1 MSAPY
6 PLDPGQRDRWILARR
21 GPRYDLDPRRPY
33 AQIHEVE
40 PDDSLRP
47 VPISTIFLTNR
58 ECPWRCLMCDLWRNT
73 LTEPVARGAIAGQI
87 SYALSRLPPARW
99 VKLYNAGSFFDA
111 KAIPPDDRPAI
122 AEALSGFERVIVES
136 HPALVGES
144 SLGFRDALEG
154 VLEVAMGLETIHP
167 DVLPRLNK
175 RMTLEQFRRAA
186 EFLAAAGISVR
197 AFVLVG
203 LPFLGRREGL
213 DWACRSVEFAFDS
226 GVSVVSLLPTR
237 TGNGALESLEQRG
250 EFSPP
255 ELSALEEALAH
266 GLAARRG
273 RVLAD
278 LWDLERLRRCGVCY
292 EERRRRLE
300 EMNRTQ
306 ALLPE
311 VACGACRTAR

>member
-1 MSAPY
+1 VSAPY
-6 PLDPGQRDRWILARR
+6 PLAPGRRDRWILARR
-21 GPRYDLDPRRPY
+21 GRRNKLDPRRPY

-40 PDDSLRP
+40 PDESLRP

-73 LTEPVARGAIAGQI
+73 LKEPVARGAIAGQI
-87 SYALSRLPPARW
+87 SYALSQLPPARW

-111 KAIPPDDRPAI
+111 KAIPPEDRPAI
-122 AEALSGFERVIVES
+122 AESLSGFERVIIES
-136 HPALVGES
+136 HPALVGKP
-144 SLGFRDALEG
+144 SLVFRDALEG
-154 VLEVAMGLETIHP
+154 ALEVAMGLETTHP
-167 DVLPRLNK
+167 EVLPRLNK

-186 EFLAAAGISVR
+186 RFLTAAGISVR

-203 LPFLGRREGL
+203 LPFIGPGEAL
-213 DWACRSVEFAFDS
+213 DWACRSIEFAFDS
-226 GVSVVSLLPTR
+226 GASVVSLIPTR
-237 TGNGALESLEQRG
+237 TGNGALEALKRMG

-255 ELSALEEALAH
+255 ELSALEKALAH

-278 LWDLERLRRCGVCY
+278 LWDLERLRRCGVCFGD
-292 EERRRRLE
+292 RQRRLG

-306 ALLPE
+306 AFFPE
-311 VACGACRTAR
+311 VACGACQIDR